1 MVNKWNNKNFYMQR
15 SNSLY
20 TSIFFIVALA
30 FTFPALSYDKMSI
43 SSVAINAKDQ
53 LLSLEQLKSDINF
66 GVQQTDS
73 SLIPSTLA
81 ILTQALSTTNLYSLS
96 TLSADSI
103 ETISFDAQNGI
114 DLYATSMEE
123 KIEEIYMHASYIIG
137 VLCFIVILI
146 LAIYYRKNQS
156 KELLRKKIEDEL
168 KIAEKARQF
177 AEDSA
182 QEKLTFL
189 ARMSHEIRTPMNG
202 VLGMAEALTY
212 TELNNHQQELLGT
225 LKSSAGSLLT
235 LLNDVLDFSKMD
247 AGKLTLES
255 VPVNLHQLSRNII
268 NSFKQST
275 SKDLEISYNVAD
287 SITHN
292 YLTDPTRISQVLNN
306 LVSNAIKFTEKGKVT
321 LNINIID
328 STVSEDVNVTSD
340 TIRISIKDT
349 GIGIP
354 LKQQSSLFTPFKQ
367 ADDAIT
373 RKYGG
378 TGLGLSICQEIATVM
393 GSKIELESVEDEG
406 SHFYFDLSLMQSGV
420 ESDTE
425 DRRKNKRVIN
435 PPNDNRFK
443 DLRVLVAEDNIV
455 NLKVLTAQLERL
467 NIFPDIAQDG
477 EQALTMHN
485 SLAYDIIISD
495 CHMPILDGFELATII
510 SQQEHSHPIW
520 LIAIT
525 ADALDDA
532 AEKCMSAGF
541 NDYMSKPCP
550 QEMITNKLNNA
561 YRQLVKK

>member
-1 MVNKWNNKNFYMQR
+1 MVNKWNKGYFFKQR
-15 SNSLY
+15 IHIL
-20 TSIFFIVALA
+20 FVVALFITSLFHINHVMA
-30 FTFPALSYDKMSI
+30 HENT
-43 SSVAINAKDQ
+43 SV
-53 LLSLEQLKSDINF
+53 S
-66 GVQQTDS
+66 
-73 SLIPSTLA
+73 
-81 ILTQALSTTNLYSLS
+81 
-96 TLSADSI
+96 
-103 ETISFDAQNGI
+103 AQNI
-114 DLYATSMEE
+114 QATTSNHSVVLDADTQERI
-123 KIEEIYMHASYIIG
+123 KQVYRNASYMVG
-137 VLCFIVILI
+137 VICFIVIII
-146 LAIYYRKNQS
+146 LAIYYRKIQN
-156 KELLRKKIEDEL
+156 KEQLRQEIEDEL
-168 KIAEKARQF
+168 KIAEKARQL
-177 AEDSA
+177 AENSA

-212 TELNNHQQELLGT
+212 TELNTHQQELLGT
-225 LKSSAGSLLT
+225 LKSSAGNLLT

-255 VPVNLHQLSRNII
+255 VPVNLHQLSRNIT
-268 NSFKQST
+268 NSFKQLIP
-275 SKDLEISYNVAD
+275 DELELTYNVAD
-287 SITHN
+287 NITHN

-306 LVSNAIKFTEKGKVT
+306 LLSNAIKFTEKGEVT
-321 LNINIID
+321 LNIDLIESNTVDKDII
-328 STVSEDVNVTSD
+328 D

-354 LKQQSSLFTPFKQ
+354 LNHQSCLFTPFKQ

-378 TGLGLSICQEIATVM
+378 TGLGLSICQEIATAM
-393 GSKIELESVEDEG
+393 GSHIQLESTENVG
-406 SHFYFDLSLMQSGV
+406 SHFYFTLSLVQSGV

-455 NLKVLTAQLERL
+455 NLKVLTAQLGRL
-467 NIFPDIAQDG
+467 NILPDIAQDG
-477 EQALTMHN
+477 DQALKMHN

-495 CHMPILDGFELATII
+495 CHMPILDGFELASII
-510 SQQEHSHPIW
+510 SKQESINPVWI
-520 LIAIT
+520 IAIT

-532 AEKCMSAGF
+532 AEKCISAGF

-561 YRQLVKK
+561 YRQLVKNNDDATVEDT

>member
-1 MVNKWNNKNFYMQR
+1 MVNKWNNGYFFKQR
-15 SNSLY
+15 VNILFVVA
-20 TSIFFIVALA
+20 FFIVNLFSINHVIAHENTSITTQQNQLIK
-30 FTFPALSYDKMSI
+30 TNSPAT
-43 SSVAINAKDQ
+43 
-53 LLSLEQLKSDINF
+53 SDI
-66 GVQQTDS
+66 
-73 SLIPSTLA
+73 
-81 ILTQALSTTNLYSLS
+81 
-96 TLSADSI
+96 
-103 ETISFDAQNGI
+103 TIQDQIN
-114 DLYATSMEE
+114 
-123 KIEEIYMHASYIIG
+123 EIYRNASYIIG
-137 VLCFIVILI
+137 VLCFIVIII
-146 LAIYYRKNQS
+146 LAVYYRKIQS
-156 KELLRKKIEDEL
+156 KEQIRQKISDEL
-168 KIAEKARQF
+168 KIAEKARKL
-177 AEDSA
+177 AEESA

-225 LKSSAGSLLT
+225 LKDSAGNLLT

-255 VPVNLHQLSRNII
+255 VPVNLHQLSRNIT
-268 NSFKQST
+268 NSFKQLIP
-275 SKDLEISYNVAD
+275 DELELTYNVAD
-287 SITHN
+287 DITHN

-306 LVSNAIKFTEKGKVT
+306 LVSNAIKFTEKGAVT
-321 LNINIID
+321 LNIDLLESNTVDNDII
-328 STVSEDVNVTSD
+328 D

-354 LKQQSSLFTPFKQ
+354 LSHQSSLFNPFKQ

-378 TGLGLSICQEIATVM
+378 TGLGLSICQEIATAM
-393 GSKIELESVEDEG
+393 GSHIELESTEGVG
-406 SHFYFDLSLMQSGV
+406 SHFYFNLSLVQSGV

-443 DLRVLVAEDNIV
+443 NLRVLVAEDNIV
-455 NLKVLTAQLERL
+455 NLKVLTAQLGRL
-467 NIFPDIAQDG
+467 NIHPDIAQDG
-477 EQALTMHN
+477 DQALKMHN

-495 CHMPILDGFELATII
+495 CHMPILDGFELASII
-510 SQQEHSHPIW
+510 SKQENVNPVWI
-520 LIAIT
+520 IAIT

-532 AEKCMSAGF
+532 AEKCISAGF

-561 YRQLVKK
+561 YRQLVKNNDDAASEDL

>member
-1 MVNKWNNKNFYMQR
+1 MVNNWNKVYFFMRCDY
-15 SNSLY
+15 LLI
-20 TSIFFIVALA
+20 TLVFFISTFFQINNVFASEKDLA
-30 FTFPALSYDKMSI
+30 TNHNI
-43 SSVAINAKDQ
+43 
-53 LLSLEQLKSDINF
+53 
-66 GVQQTDS
+66 QQTK
-73 SLIPSTLA
+73 IPPIQTQLPAANTTIKNELKTNNINSTSDKTA
-81 ILTQALSTTNLYSLS
+81 QAQIQSVY
-96 TLSADSI
+96 
-103 ETISFDAQNGI
+103 Q
-114 DLYATSMEE
+114 
-123 KIEEIYMHASYIIG
+123 KASYIVG
-137 VLCFIVILI
+137 VICLILVLI
-146 LAIYYRKNQS
+146 LALYYRKTQI
-156 KELLRKKIEDEL
+156 KEQFRKGIENEL
-168 KIAEKARQF
+168 KVAEKARKL
-177 AEDSA
+177 AEESA

-212 TELNNHQQELLGT
+212 TELNTHQQELLGT
-225 LKSSAGSLLT
+225 LKSSAGNLLA

-268 NSFKQST
+268 NSFSQSI
-275 SKDLEISYNVAD
+275 SRELELSYKVAD

-306 LVSNAIKFTEKGKVT
+306 LLSNAIKFTEKGEVALTIDLIESIKDNKCT
-321 LNINIID
+321 TDIIR
-328 STVSEDVNVTSD
+328 V
-340 TIRISIKDT
+340 SIKDT

-354 LKQQSSLFTPFKQ
+354 VSHQSSLFTPFKQ

-378 TGLGLSICQEIATVM
+378 TGLGLSICQEIATAM
-393 GSKIELESVEDEG
+393 NSKIQLDSTEGTG
-406 SHFYFDLSLMQSGV
+406 SHFYFDLLLVQSGV

-467 NIFPDIAQDG
+467 NISPSIAQDG
-477 EQALTMHN
+477 QQALKMHN
-485 SLAYDIIISD
+485 ELAYDIIISD
-495 CHMPILDGFELATII
+495 CHMPILDGFELASNI
-510 SQQEHSHPIW
+510 SKQTHEKPIW

-532 AEKCMSAGF
+532 AEKCLSAGF

-550 QEMITNKLNNA
+550 QEVITNKLNNA
-561 YRQLVKK
+561 YRQLMKNQSIDS